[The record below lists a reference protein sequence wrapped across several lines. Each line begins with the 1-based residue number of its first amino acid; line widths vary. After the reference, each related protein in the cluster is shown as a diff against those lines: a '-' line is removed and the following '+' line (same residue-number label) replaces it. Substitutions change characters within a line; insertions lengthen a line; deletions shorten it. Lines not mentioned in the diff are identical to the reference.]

1 MLQRLAFLSIFLK
14 SEEVNHDIII
24 GSSGIY
30 ILNII
35 ISYYMIG
42 LMCTVWFIT
51 IADKTAKYLLSR
63 QK

>member
-42 LMCTVWFIT
+42 LMCTVV
-51 IADKTAKYLLSR
+51 YNYNR
-63 QK
+63 